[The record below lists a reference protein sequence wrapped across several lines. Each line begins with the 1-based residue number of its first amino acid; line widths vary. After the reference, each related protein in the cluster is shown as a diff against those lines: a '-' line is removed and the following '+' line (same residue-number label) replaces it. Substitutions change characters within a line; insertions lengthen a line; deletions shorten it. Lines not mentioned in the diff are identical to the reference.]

1 MNPIICIFNRY
12 FLGISFNSDCV
23 IYVFIA
29 CNSLTSCF
37 FLWNHTNWIFFFP
50 FLILLSMMCKATQV
64 NVWILQSIY
73 RMIDTYF
80 ATSEAGNVMHS
91 LRSLAF
97 LWQLLNSGECLE
109 QQKSFGCFWNPGY
122 PTVGNHSSFAD
133 DTDLLPFKDE
143 ACCFFGG
150 NF

>member
-1 MNPIICIFNRY
+1 M
-12 FLGISFNSDCV
+12 LL
-23 IYVFIA
+23 
-29 CNSLTSCF
+29 SLKVW
-37 FLWNHTNWIFFFP
+37 FLWNHTNWIFFFFP
-50 FLILLSMMCKATQV
+50 FLILLSMMWKATQV
-64 NVWILQSIY
+64 NGWIFQSIY

-97 LWQLLNSGECLE
+97 LWQLLNSGERLE

-133 DTDLLPFKDE
+133 DTDLLTFKDE
-143 ACCFFGG
+143 ACCFFGEMFKLLFSTEPLCHAVSHAAWLILSLG
-150 NF
+150 